1 MAEAW
6 MNIGR
11 SQSYSKYYNVK
22 NINTTKIFELR
33 TLNSKLSKLKFINNQ
48 LKTKYDKL
56 DKRLTEVNIEY
67 KYLVK
72 EQLLGLFD

>member
-1 MAEAW
+1 